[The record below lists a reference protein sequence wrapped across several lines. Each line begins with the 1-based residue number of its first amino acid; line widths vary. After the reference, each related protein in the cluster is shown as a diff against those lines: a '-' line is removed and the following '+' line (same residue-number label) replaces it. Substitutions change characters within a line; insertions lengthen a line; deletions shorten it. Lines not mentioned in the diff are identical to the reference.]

1 MHIFCKD
8 FFRFYFRKKE
18 LSILI
23 AYVWIRI
30 YTKTIQV
37 YIIKTVQTLIT
48 VLCLVRSLSVHKGC
62 KDSL

>member
-1 MHIFCKD
+1 MHIFCKKK
-8 FFRFYFRKKE
+8 FRFYFRKKE

-30 YTKTIQV
+30 NTKTIQV
-37 YIIKTVQTLIT
+37 YIIKTV
-48 VLCLVRSLSVHKGC
+48 HKGC